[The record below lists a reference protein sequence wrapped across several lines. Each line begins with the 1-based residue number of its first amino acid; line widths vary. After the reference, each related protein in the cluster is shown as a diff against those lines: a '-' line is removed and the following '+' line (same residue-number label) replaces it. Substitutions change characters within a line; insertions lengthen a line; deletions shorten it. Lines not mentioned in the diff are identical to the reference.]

1 MRKSRILAIG
11 AVGIAAAIAL
21 TACSSGGSGSGGSG
35 KGSGSGPA
43 LATDGK
49 GKTLTVWSMNGDLP
63 DNVLTAVN
71 DEFTKQT
78 GAQVK
83 VQTQQWDGIVTK
95 VTTAL
100 SSNSVP
106 DLIDVGNTQITGYA
120 ATGGLLDITS
130 VKSELAQGQTWLGG
144 LVDPATVDGKLYG
157 VPVLAGARTVI
168 YNKKVW
174 AAAGVT
180 TEPTTYAE
188 LTADLDKIK
197 AQHAS
202 DPNFASFYLPG
213 QYWYDGLQ
221 WVWDA
226 GGKIVSGKEGAW
238 KGELSSSESLQGL
251 NDFKAFQNAYSTKAS
266 QTLNTDKP
274 DQDQLMADGK
284 TAAIQGNGWET
295 GVILGDNKKLTD
307 ADLGTFAFPGKSGS
321 TQPVDLGGSD
331 WAIPAKSK
339 NQGLALTWAKI
350 AASPDIQKL
359 VAAAGIIPISTE
371 AVDAASSSL
380 TPLQTGSFT
389 AAKNSTAT
397 PSAVNWAT
405 VESDKTMETLFSSIA
420 SGSKSVEDA
429 ASAADS
435 AIESTLN
442 K

>member
-1 MRKSRILAIG
+1 MRKSRIMAIG
-11 AVGIAAAIAL
+11 AVGIAAAVAL
-21 TACSSGGSGSGGSG
+21 TACSSGGSGTGGSS
-35 KGSGSGPA
+35 KSSGAAFS
-43 LATDGK
+43 TDGK
-49 GKTLTVWSMNGDLP
+49 GKTITVWSMNGDLP
-63 DNVLTAVN
+63 DNVIKAINT
-71 DEFTKQT
+71 EFTKET
-78 GAQVK
+78 GAKVK

-100 SSNSVP
+100 SSNNVP

-120 ATGGLLDITS
+120 ATGGLLDITPL
-130 VKSELAQGQTWLGG
+130 KSKLAQGQTWLGG

-157 VPVLAGARTVI
+157 VPELAGARTVI
-168 YNKKVW
+168 YNKQIW
-174 AAAGVT
+174 SAAGIT
-180 TEPTTYAE
+180 TEPKTYE
-188 LTADLDKIK
+188 EFTADLDKIK

-202 DPNFASFYLPG
+202 DPNFAAFYLPG

-226 GGKIVSGKEGAW
+226 GGKIVSGKEGSW
-238 KGELSSSESLQGL
+238 KGELSSSEAIQGL
-251 NDFKAFQNAYSTKAS
+251 NDFKTFQNTYSTKAS

-274 DQDQLMADGK
+274 DQDQYFADGH
-284 TAAIQGNGWET
+284 AATIEGNAWET
-295 GVILGDNKKLTD
+295 GSITTDNKKLTAD
-307 ADLGTFAFPGKSGS
+307 DLGTFAFPGKSGQ

-331 WAIPAKSK
+331 WAVPAKSK

-380 TPLQTGSFT
+380 TPQQIGAFT

-397 PSAVNWAT
+397 PSAVNWST

-429 ASAADS
+429 AKAADS
-435 AIESTLN
+435 SIESDLN

>member
-1 MRKSRILAIG
+1 MRKSRIMVIG
-11 AVGIAAAIAL
+11 AVGIAAALAL
-21 TACSSGGSGSGGSG
+21 TACSSSSSGSKDTS
-35 KGSGSGPA
+35 KSSGPA
-43 LATDGK
+43 FSTDGK
-49 GKTLTVWSMNGDLP
+49 GKTITVWSMKGDLP
-63 DNVLTAVN
+63 DDVIKAIN
-71 DEFTKQT
+71 DEFTKET
-78 GAQVK
+78 GAKVT

-100 SSNSVP
+100 SSNNVP

-120 ATGGLLDITS
+120 ATGGLLDITAL
-130 VKSELAQGQTWLGG
+130 KDQLAQGQTWLGG

-157 VPVLAGARTVI
+157 VPELAGARTVI
-168 YNKKVW
+168 YNKQLW

-180 TEPTTYAE
+180 TEPKTYAE
-188 LTADLDKIK
+188 FTADLDKIK
-197 AQHAS
+197 AAHAS
-202 DPNFASFYLPG
+202 DPNFAAFYLPG

-226 GGKIVSGKEGAW
+226 GGKIVSGKEGSW
-238 KGELSSSESLQGL
+238 KGELSSSAAIQGL
-251 NDFKAFQNAYSTKAS
+251 NDFKTFQNTYSTQAS

-274 DQDQLMADGK
+274 DQDQYFADGH
-284 TAAIQGNGWET
+284 AATIEGNGWET
-295 GVILGDNKKLTD
+295 GSITGDNKSLTAD
-307 ADLGTFAFPGKSGS
+307 DLGTFAFPGKSGD

-350 AASPDIQKL
+350 AGSPDIQKL

-380 TPLQTGSFT
+380 TPLQVGSFT

-397 PSAVNWAT
+397 PSAVNWST

-429 ASAADS
+429 AKAADAS
-435 AIESTLN
+435 IESDLN

>member
-1 MRKSRILAIG
+1 MRKSRILTVGAIG
-11 AVGIAAAIAL
+11 VAAAIAL
-21 TACSSGGSGSGGSG
+21 TACSSGGSSKSGTD
-35 KGSGSGPA
+35 SGSSKLA
-43 LATDGK
+43 LSTDGK

-63 DNVLTAVN
+63 DDILKAINT
-71 DEFTKQT
+71 EFTTQT
-78 GAQVK
+78 GAKVK
-83 VQTQQWDGIVTK
+83 VETQQWDGIVTK

-100 SSNSVP
+100 SGSSVP

-120 ATGGLLDITS
+120 ATGGLLDVTS
-130 VKSELAQGQTWLGG
+130 VKDELAQGQTWLGG

-157 VPVLAGARTVI
+157 IPVLAGARTVI
-168 YNKKVW
+168 YNKTIW
-174 AAAGVT
+174 AAAGIT

-188 LTADLDKIK
+188 FTADLDKIK
-197 AQHAS
+197 AANT
-202 DPNFASFYLPG
+202 DPDFSAFYLPG

-238 KGELSSSESLQGL
+238 KGELSSADSVKGL
-251 NDFKAFQNAYSTKAS
+251 NDFKTFQNTYSSKAS

-274 DQDQLMADGK
+274 DQDQLFADGK
-284 TAAIQGNGWET
+284 AATIQGNGWET
-295 GVILGDNKKLTD
+295 GVILGDNKQLT
-307 ADLGTFAFPGKSGS
+307 ADNLGTFAFPGISGK

-350 AASPDIQKL
+350 ASSSDIQAL
-359 VAAAGIIPISTE
+359 VARAGIIPISTE
-371 AVDAASSSL
+371 AVDAASASL
-380 TPLQTGSFT
+380 TPLQAGSFA

-397 PSAVNWAT
+397 PSAVNWAS
-405 VESDKTMETLFSSIA
+405 VESDKTMETLFSTVA

-429 ASAADS
+429 AAAADS
-435 AIESTLN
+435 AIEADLN